1 VPNENVNAIAAS
13 NTTSPYQN
21 HSRGISLPSLN
32 IDYYLRLERVSSNI
46 CKISVFSDAA
56 MTNHIQGSPQC
67 FTVDTDIQNLNT
79 IQNFSHISGSYYRT
93 VSGQFDNLKIFNNC
107 NPQNLVPAITCS
119 STFCIGQSI
128 TVTGSNT
135 GNINAAA
142 SYWEII
148 ESNSSGIAVNG
159 ATPIYQWVTGN
170 PGTYQFPNNLPCGK
184 YYRMKLALSNMNECL
199 PWAETTKVI
208 FVACNPNG
216 LTSISN
222 ICLGSSATLCIDE
235 AYQLPSTTYTVS
247 WGKKGNNINCINV
260 TPTAT
265 GQTIYTATITN
276 TITGC
281 TGQKQ
286 FIINTYKN
294 DPSFSYNVNTSNSS
308 YNTIG
313 AIGNDLT
320 AINSPGFGEQWFVE
334 EINPSNGATISTT
347 YPASPP
353 CWWVFPNSYNY
364 FGGYSNLTP
373 VTGVINVNCGLVP
386 YNNSLPSI
394 GQFSKTKT
402 YRITRGTWNNAC
414 SWAQASSTISP
425 QMLRSSE
432 NTIIGTSST
441 DNTIDYSNSRSQFNM
456 TDNNIVIGGKLTVFP
471 NPSNGQ
477 LNINFENAIDSKY
490 NVEVFDIYGKLIY
503 KQEVLNA
510 TGNVFNTEINLS
522 NLNLS
527 NGLYLINVNSDNQ
540 NTSQRI
546 VIEK

>member
-1 VPNENVNAIAAS
+1 
-13 NTTSPYQN
+13 
-21 HSRGISLPSLN
+21 
-32 IDYYLRLERVSSNI
+32 
-46 CKISVFSDAA
+46 
-56 MTNHIQGSPQC
+56 
-67 FTVDTDIQNLNT
+67 
-79 IQNFSHISGSYYRT
+79 
-93 VSGQFDNLKIFNNC
+93 
-107 NPQNLVPAITCS
+107 
-119 STFCIGQSI
+119 
-128 TVTGSNT
+128 
-135 GNINAAA
+135 
-142 SYWEII
+142 
-148 ESNSSGIAVNG
+148 
-159 ATPIYQWVTGN
+159 
-170 PGTYQFPNNLPCGK
+170 
-184 YYRMKLALSNMNECL
+184 
-199 PWAETTKVI
+199 
-208 FVACNPNG
+208 
-216 LTSISN
+216 
-222 ICLGSSATLCIDE
+222 
-235 AYQLPSTTYTVS
+235 
-247 WGKKGNNINCINV
+247 
-260 TPTAT
+260 
-265 GQTIYTATITN
+265 
-276 TITGC
+276 
-281 TGQKQ
+281 
-286 FIINTYKN
+286 
-294 DPSFSYNVNTSNSS
+294 
-308 YNTIG
+308 
-313 AIGNDLT
+313 
-320 AINSPGFGEQWFVE
+320 
-334 EINPSNGATISTT
+334 
-347 YPASPP
+347 
-353 CWWVFPNSYNY
+353 
-364 FGGYSNLTP
+364 
-373 VTGVINVNCGLVP
+373 VNCGLVP